1 VARSSHSYEEKEM
14 PQVGGKKFSYTKQ
27 GQKAAKKYA
36 KKTGKYVSKLRDMR
50 SYVNSYGK

>member
-1 VARSSHSYEEKEM
+1 MARSSHSYEEKEM